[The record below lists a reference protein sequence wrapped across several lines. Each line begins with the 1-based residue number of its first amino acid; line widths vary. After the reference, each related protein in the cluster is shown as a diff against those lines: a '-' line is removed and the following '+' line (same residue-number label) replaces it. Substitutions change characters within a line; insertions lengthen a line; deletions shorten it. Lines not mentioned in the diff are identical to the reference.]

1 MAMVANNWTQR
12 ADLIPRQ
19 HRGQEDH
26 PQDSQFSMTSGK
38 LEIPTVLQ
46 RTVLVALWI
55 LTVLVAMLVVPF
67 LVKELNLEGL

>member
-12 ADLIPRQ
+12 ADLSPRH

-46 RTVLVALWI
+46 RTVLVALWVS
-55 LTVLVAMLVVPF
+55 TVVAMLVVPF

>member
-12 ADLIPRQ
+12 ADLIPR
-19 HRGQEDH
+19 HHHGQEDH
-26 PQDSQFSMTSGK
+26 PQDSQFSMTK

-55 LTVLVAMLVVPF
+55 LTVVAMLVVPF

>member
-19 HRGQEDH
+19 QRGQEDH
-26 PQDSQFSMTSGK
+26 PQDSQFSMTK
-38 LEIPTVLQ
+38 LEMPTVLQ

-55 LTVLVAMLVVPF
+55 LTVVAMLVVPF

>member
-19 HRGQEDH
+19 QRGQEDH
-26 PQDSQFSMTSGK
+26 PQDSQFSMTK

-55 LTVLVAMLVVPF
+55 LTVVAMLVVPF

>member
-19 HRGQEDH
+19 QRGQEDH
-26 PQDSQFSMTSGK
+26 PQDSQFSMTK

-46 RTVLVALWI
+46 RTVVALWI
-55 LTVLVAMLVVPF
+55 LTVVAMVVLF
-67 LVKELNLEGL
+67 LVKELNLEGLW